1 MTLKDLTPAYLKCGL
16 GQCPGVYEER
26 GGSHLQ
32 IIGRV
37 PEESEIVSRV
47 GPGEALIR
55 VDRVLLA
62 NVGGPIS
69 RFFMRLGL

>member
-1 MTLKDLTPAYLKCGL
+1 MALKDLTPAHLKCGL

-37 PEESEIVSRV
+37 PEESEIVGRV

-55 VDRVLLA
+55 VDRALLA

-69 RFFMRLGL
+69 RLFMRLGL